1 MANSLTFNDT
11 DLGTYGLVVVN
22 RTTPSFKQRVDYTQ
36 LLDIAYPFGATR
48 EAKFI
53 SLEIAVVGSSHADV
67 ESKLDSI
74 KLILNQRDTKHLIL
88 DAQDDRYFNAQFVSL
103 SGRFQSPV
111 AFVGGLDFICPDPL
125 AYGSGDEISPTH
137 HLDVENPAIETT
149 GGTGYIKPIYTL
161 TAEEGLG
168 TEEAP
173 ITIKVECIE
182 TVEELQW
189 TGSLA
194 NGEELEIDVANWT
207 VKKEGDA
214 SMAAVTGL
222 FPRLLPATDN
232 RIKVTGFGAAG
243 TLNIKYR
250 NTYV

>member
-11 DLGTYGLVVVN
+11 DLSAYGLIVIS
-22 RTTPSFKQRVDYTQ
+22 RTSSDFRQEVDYTQ

-48 EAKFI
+48 AAKLI
-53 SLEIAVVGSSHADV
+53 HLRIAVTGSSYADV

-88 DAQDDRYFNAQFVSL
+88 DTQDDRYFKAQFVSL
-103 SGRFQSPV
+103 SGQYQSLTL
-111 AFVGGLDFICPDPL
+111 FTGELSFICPDPL
-125 AYGSGDEISPTH
+125 AYDNDETSSDFN
-137 HLDVENPAIETT
+137 LDVSDPKTITETT
-149 GGTGYIKPIYTL
+149 GGTGYIKPVYTL
-161 TAEEGLG
+161 KAGEGL
-168 TEEAP
+168 TD

-214 SMAAVTGL
+214 SMATVTGL
-222 FPRLLPATDN
+222 FPRMLPNEDN
-232 RIKVTGFGAAG
+232 RIKVTAFSTTG
-243 TLNIKYR
+243 TMNITYR
-250 NTYV
+250 DTFL

>member
-1 MANSLTFNDT
+1 MANSLTFNGT
-11 DLGTYGLVVVN
+11 DLDTYGLVVVN
-22 RTTPSFKQRVDYTQ
+22 RTSPGFRQRVDYTQ

-53 SLEIAVVGSSHADV
+53 SLAITVVGSSHADV

-88 DAQDDRYFNAQFVSL
+88 DTQDDRYFNAQFVSL
-103 SGRFQSPV
+103 SGRYQSPV

-125 AYGSGDEISPTH
+125 AYDNSETSSDFN
-137 HLDVENPAIETT
+137 LDVSDPKTITETT
-149 GGTGYIKPIYTL
+149 GGTGYIKPVYTL
-161 TAEEGLG
+161 KAG
-168 TEEAP
+168 EALNAV
-173 ITIKVECIE
+173 TIKVECIE

-207 VKKEGDA
+207 VKKEGSA
-214 SMAAVTGL
+214 SMATVTGR
-222 FPRLLPATDN
+222 FPRMLPNEDN
-232 RIKVTGFGAAG
+232 SIKVTAFSTTG
-243 TLNIKYR
+243 TMNITYR
-250 NTYV
+250 DTFL